1 MVKWPG
7 EGWGHKEGLREK
19 DCFLCFIFFFSC
31 QELVPKDTQ
40 RYSYMTAST
49 YFRKGGFRQAEN
61 CFLEKFSSKKN
72 FNLILKKMYPF
83 FSRILL

>member
-7 EGWGHKEGLREK
+7 EGWGHKEGLREE

-31 QELVPKDTQ
+31 QELVPKETQ

-49 YFRKGGFRQAEN
+49 FLRKGGLGRQRTV
-61 CFLEKFSSKKN
+61 SWKN
-72 FNLILKKMYPF
+72 SHLK
-83 FSRILL
+83 RILI